1 SHSTGA
7 AHVTSAS
14 NQNLPPAA
22 MPASSS
28 QPFTVLVQAQA
39 NNSNN
44 KSGTFTDDLHK
55 LVDDWAKETLAS
67 APQLRPS
74 VCQSRPQRSHQ
85 SFQTNPTPM
94 ARIPNQIRGSI
105 PQAAVKFHLPLSC
118 PLSAA
123 LGPIMPHGITS
134 TPSPIL
140 QRATYLMPTA
150 PFAGMMPAPVYPN
163 QWSGLPSPVGMFAT
177 TGMVPYPAM
186 VSPALQTFPLV
197 VKSPD
202 APMCPSKARTA

>member
-1 SHSTGA
+1 MITEQSVSSRLVTEDLGVYSLSCCLRSFSISFSGSHSTGA

-94 ARIPNQIRGSI
+94 ARIPNQ
-105 PQAAVKFHLPLSC
+105 VLY
-118 PLSAA
+118 
-123 LGPIMPHGITS
+123 T
-134 TPSPIL
+134 
-140 QRATYLMPTA
+140 
-150 PFAGMMPAPVYPN
+150 V
-163 QWSGLPSPVGMFAT
+163 
-177 TGMVPYPAM
+177 
-186 VSPALQTFPLV
+186 
-197 VKSPD
+197 
-202 APMCPSKARTA
+202 CPSEP

>member
-1 SHSTGA
+1 M
-7 AHVTSAS
+7 TSAS

-28 QPFTVLVQAQA
+28 QPITALIQAQA

-85 SFQTNPTPM
+85 SFQTYPTPM
-94 ARIPNQIRGSI
+94 ARIPNQVLYTVCQGRRKGEKKLGRFLTIPDDGRGPRGRNVISTEGN
-105 PQAAVKFHLPLSC
+105 AR
-118 PLSAA
+118 A
-123 LGPIMPHGITS
+123 LHFS
-134 TPSPIL
+134 
-140 QRATYLMPTA
+140 
-150 PFAGMMPAPVYPN
+150 PAPTGLRLGQFSCHSTDVCRA
-163 QWSGLPSPVGMFAT
+163 SGLF
-177 TGMVPYPAM
+177 
-186 VSPALQTFPLV
+186 
-197 VKSPD
+197 
-202 APMCPSKARTA
+202 